1 MRSNVLQEKQEI
13 KRGLVLICERTQTLN
28 VSLSGLHVMWWLL
41 PGGARSDLIYPRRS
55 SALGR
60 VAAVGLYVVFL
71 HYVPTPTA
79 QCSYSMQLLLKEARR
94 EAGKRVWKATMW
106 NLGGNSTFLVRRLD
120 MALLSDAV
128 PSVTSSVSAVF
139 LFGGCSKKIPTVNV
153 HWACCVRAGQVGV
166 GGASCMPHAWELC
179 AWGRGRLHH
188 GLPWGWDG
196 PSHHPRLPAGQQKC
210 FVQVERSASP
220 VFNPVLQVLKK
231 NPPSQ

>member
-1 MRSNVLQEKQEI
+1 MGSNVPQEKQEI
-13 KRGLVLICERTQTLN
+13 KLGLVLICERTQTLN

-139 LFGGCSKKIPTVNV
+139 LFGGCSKKFP
-153 HWACCVRAGQVGV
+153 
-166 GGASCMPHAWELC
+166 L
-179 AWGRGRLHH
+179 
-188 GLPWGWDG
+188 
-196 PSHHPRLPAGQQKC
+196 
-210 FVQVERSASP
+210 
-220 VFNPVLQVLKK
+220 
-231 NPPSQ
+231 